1 MKHASILTRFGRAL
15 FRECR
20 RAFYVFVLWIIA
32 LLVGLRLQGNVALP
46 TGIWVAGSV
55 VTALL
60 FALVSWLVSAAVLF
74 TRSMAPI
81 LPLMVLQVGLAQL
94 GLFDGLVPG
103 RPELGGTLAWIVPLC
118 LYVLAL
124 NLPVTRRVGR
134 RRATYE
140 VRCRTTLPAWLLYDG
155 LVGRPGHEAALAE
168 GEMIRAFEAHPDDPS
183 RIRVIERLN
192 RKLEIEEHRT
202 ILSQD
207 PPRSCLYEFVHANRL
222 DAPEANAGSVAYD
235 IKDLGSKRQVT
246 MCVSFN
252 NASLATRLFEWLD
265 DHQGKQ
271 LDRRVALLEKRVK
284 AKGSGL
290 ESAVFA

>member
-15 FRECR
+15 FRERR

-60 FALVSWLVSAAVLF
+60 FALVSWLVSAAV
-74 TRSMAPI
+74 RYIRAMAPI
-81 LPLMVLQVGLAQL
+81 LPLLVLQVGLAQL
-94 GLFDGLVPG
+94 GLFEGLVPG

-140 VRCRTTLPAWLLYDG
+140 IRCRTTLPAWLLYDG
-155 LVGRPGHEAALAE
+155 
-168 GEMIRAFEAHPDDPS
+168 F
-183 RIRVIERLN
+183 
-192 RKLEIEEHRT
+192 
-202 ILSQD
+202 
-207 PPRSCLYEFVHANRL
+207 
-222 DAPEANAGSVAYD
+222 
-235 IKDLGSKRQVT
+235 
-246 MCVSFN
+246 
-252 NASLATRLFEWLD
+252 D

-284 AKGSGL
+284 AKGSSL
-290 ESAVFA
+290 ESEVFA